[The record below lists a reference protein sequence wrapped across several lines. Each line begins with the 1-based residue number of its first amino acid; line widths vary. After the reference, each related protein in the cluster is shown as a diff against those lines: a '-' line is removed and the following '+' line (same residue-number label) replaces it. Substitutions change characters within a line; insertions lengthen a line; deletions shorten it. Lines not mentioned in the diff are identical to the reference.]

1 MLLVDDKNG
10 HAIQGFAP
18 NKGVTYSGTVTVK
31 KATGAK
37 LGSDITITID
47 SKTIS
52 YAEGEGIILI
62 PGVYYTFSGSVDCHI
77 ME

>member
-10 HAIQGFAP
+10 NTIQGFAP
-18 NKGVTYSGTVTVK
+18 NKGVTYSGTVTVQ

-37 LGSDITITID
+37 LGSNITITID
-47 SKTIS
+47 SKTVG
-52 YAEGEGIILI
+52 YTTGEGIILI
-62 PGVYYTFSGSVDCHI
+62 PGVSYTFSGSVDCHI